1 MPAVSQAQQSLMAM
15 AEHDPD
21 EVSDKNKGVLKM
33 SHSQL
38 HDFAST
44 KRSALPHH
52 KKAKPQDDPSDY
64 VTSRP
69 EQRRRAQEWRFGGK
83 PDITQPIPETSRGVP
98 EKGEDPSTSF
108 LNLLGQAREDRA
120 RSERARYPAVLP
132 NAITSPDILKRAPRR
147 KPMIAYP
154 GPK

>member
-52 KKAKPQDDPSDY
+52 KKAKK
-64 VTSRP
+64 
-69 EQRRRAQEWRFGGK
+69 FG
-83 PDITQPIPETSRGVP
+83 
-98 EKGEDPSTSF
+98 
-108 LNLLGQAREDRA
+108 
-120 RSERARYPAVLP
+120 
-132 NAITSPDILKRAPRR
+132 PR
-147 KPMIAYP
+147 KKQMPHYP
-154 GPK
+154 GPGIGGKQLSSTGGY